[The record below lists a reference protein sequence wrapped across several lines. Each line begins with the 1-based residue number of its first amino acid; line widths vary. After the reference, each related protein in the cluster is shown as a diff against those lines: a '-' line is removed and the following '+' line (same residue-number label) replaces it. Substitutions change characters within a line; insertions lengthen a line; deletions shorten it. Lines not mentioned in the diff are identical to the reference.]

1 MWHGAAI
8 CFVVWGVYYGLLL
21 IIEKSILKKFLD
33 RLPAFI
39 ARIYTLVIVT
49 VGWSIFSWPDMID
62 GGRYLKTMFGLDG
75 AGIGNSHTAFMLLNY
90 RFVLLMGIIGSTSL
104 AKRLSN
110 RILPDGTLRREILAA
125 LFVFL
130 ILGICMAYLINS
142 SYNPFLYFRF

>member
-1 MWHGAAI
+1 M
-8 CFVVWGVYYGLLL
+8 
-21 IIEKSILKKFLD
+21 D